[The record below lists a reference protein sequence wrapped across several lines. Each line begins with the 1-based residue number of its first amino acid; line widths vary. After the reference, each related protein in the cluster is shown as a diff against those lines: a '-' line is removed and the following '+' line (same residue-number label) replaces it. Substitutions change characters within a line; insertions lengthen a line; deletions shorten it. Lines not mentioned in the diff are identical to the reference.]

1 MKRKHVPGVG
11 FCYFNREIQKS
22 VRMDKDIYAY
32 IMQIEGKHFSDRPEN
47 LVLDHARLTGHL
59 DDII

>member
-1 MKRKHVPGVG
+1 MYRGLV

-22 VRMDKDIYAY
+22 VRMDNDIFGY
-32 IMQIEGKHFSDRPEN
+32 IMQIEGKHFSDRMEN

-59 DDII
+59 DDVT